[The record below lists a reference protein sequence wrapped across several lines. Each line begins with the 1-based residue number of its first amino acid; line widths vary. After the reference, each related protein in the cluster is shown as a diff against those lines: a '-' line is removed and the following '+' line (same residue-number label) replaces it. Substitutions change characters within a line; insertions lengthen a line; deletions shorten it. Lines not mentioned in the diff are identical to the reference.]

1 MPTIEITTAQQVA
14 IQYDLASA
22 RERVMAWFI
31 DMVIVY
37 GTVLL
42 LITVLLPNLDW
53 EQDSWVVYLLLL
65 PIILFYPLVTEVLLH
80 GQTIGKRAMQLKVM
94 RLDGEPPTITDYIIR
109 WLFRIIDIGLSL
121 GSLAVMLISS
131 TEKAQRLG
139 GIVSHTVVIKLR
151 PTFPV
156 ALHDILNLREADD
169 YEPTYPQVQQFT
181 DEEMMVIKHALD
193 RIQQYRNGAH
203 LLALDKAARLVAH
216 RIGVKPKEPTAEAFL
231 RTALRDYV
239 ILTR

>member
-1 MPTIEITTAQQVA
+1 MPTIEITTAQQVP
-14 IQYDLASA
+14 IQYELASA

-42 LITVLLPNLDW
+42 LTTVVWSNIDIENDTWIL
-53 EQDSWVVYLLLL
+53 YLVFL
-65 PIILFYPLVTEVLLH
+65 PIILFYPLVTEVLLN
-80 GQTIGKRAMQLKVM
+80 GQTIGKRAMQLRVT
-94 RLDGEPPTITDYIIR
+94 RLDGEAPTITDYTIR
-109 WLFRIIDIGLSL
+109 WLFRIIDIGLSV

-139 GIVSHTVVIKLR
+139 GIVSHTVVVKLQ
-151 PTFPV
+151 PTFRV
-156 ALHDILNLREADD
+156 SLQDILNLRESDD
-169 YEPTYPQVQQFT
+169 YAPTYPQVQQFT
-181 DEEMMVIKHALD
+181 DDEMMIVKQTLD
-193 RIQQYRNGAH
+193 RAKQYRNGAQ
-203 LLALDKAARLVAH
+203 LLALEKAANQISR
-216 RIGVKPKEPTAEAFL
+216 RMGVRPKEPTAEQFL